1 MNLTEELR
9 RNISKFRPLFFNSNG
24 GEEERGSEEEVII
37 SWDNVE
43 QLGES

>member
-9 RNISKFRPLFFNSNG
+9 RNISKFRPLFFN
-24 GEEERGSEEEVII
+24 ETEERGSEEEVII